1 MLIKTRA
8 IVLRAFKFRDTKII
22 VDVFSEWQGRIS
34 LVCSLSL
41 SGRGKFKKQL
51 FQPLTLLAIEFDD
64 KARGSL
70 FSLHDVRVDIPYS
83 SIPFNPYKSTVAL
96 FIAEFLLYA
105 TRGEQENPA
114 LYSYLRSSMS
124 WLDLCPASFAN
135 FHLVFTM
142 RLSRFIGFFPNLDDY
157 VPGSLFDLRESRF
170 LFTIPLHSDY
180 LSAEETSR
188 ITLLMRMNYENM
200 HLFAM
205 SRSERSRCL
214 HLILLYYRLHTPG
227 FPELKSLSVLESLFD
242 E

>member
-114 LYSYLRSSMS
+114 LYNYLRSSMS